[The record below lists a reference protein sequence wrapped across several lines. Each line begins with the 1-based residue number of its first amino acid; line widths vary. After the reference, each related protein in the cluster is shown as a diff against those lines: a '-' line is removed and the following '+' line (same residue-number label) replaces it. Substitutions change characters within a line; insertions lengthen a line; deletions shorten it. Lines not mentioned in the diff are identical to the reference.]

1 MRRFRDDAMIT
12 TTDKSRKGFPKK
24 PLIIA
29 GAGVVALLVFLLI
42 SSRIYFLNSY
52 VGLEERE
59 VEQNVQRALSG
70 LDNEISQLSTVAG
83 DYAGW
88 DESYRFIENGNAE
101 FIKTNLS
108 DEIYPKLMVNVIL
121 FVNPS
126 GRIIYERLV
135 DTRNPEKRTTPDS
148 LHPYLSAGSPL
159 VRHATTESIRSGLLM
174 LPEGPLLVVSRP
186 ILTSEY
192 KGPVRGALIMGRY
205 LDSRE
210 IARLAELTHLS
221 ISFFPVND
229 PGMPSDVRAVRSSLD
244 DNRKVGVQ
252 RLSPERAAGY
262 TLISDIYA
270 KHALVLKV
278 EMPRYAYRQGVAT
291 VRYYLITLMAVGLI
305 AAVLGCILYL
315 KLRKAHDELEQ
326 RVMER
331 TAELREKDRMLL
343 LQSRQAAMGEMI
355 GNIAHQ
361 WRQPLN
367 SLGCII
373 QSLPLMHE
381 AGELN
386 RSALESAEEKVMGII
401 FHMSQTI
408 DDFRNYFKP
417 DKEQSQFNV
426 FRAVSRTVSFI
437 EDSFRSLGVAIKVN
451 AEDSPVVNGYPNE
464 YSQVLLNILI
474 NARDAFLERKTAK
487 PRITIEIRTE
497 NGRSVVTIAD
507 NAGGIPEDV
516 IDKIFDPYFTT
527 KGPDKGTGVGL
538 FMSKGIIERNMGG
551 RLTVRNTEQGA
562 EFTIAV

>member
-1 MRRFRDDAMIT
+1 
-12 TTDKSRKGFPKK
+12 
-24 PLIIA
+24 
-29 GAGVVALLVFLLI
+29 
-42 SSRIYFLNSY
+42 
-52 VGLEERE
+52 
-59 VEQNVQRALSG
+59 
-70 LDNEISQLSTVAG
+70 VAG

-108 DEIYPKLMVNVIL
+108 AEIYPKLMVNVIL

-135 DTRNPEKRTTPDS
+135 DTRNPVKPATPDS
-148 LHPYLSAGSPL
+148 MHPYLSASSPL
-159 VRHATTESIRSGLLM
+159 VRHATTESIRAGLLM

-192 KGPVRGALIMGRY
+192 KGPVRGALIMGRF

-244 DNRKVGVQ
+244 DNRKVSVQ

-262 TLISDIYA
+262 ALISDIYA
-270 KHALVLKV
+270 KPALILKV

-291 VRYYLITLMAVGLI
+291 IRYYLITVMALGLI

-417 DKEQSQFNV
+417 DREQSLFNA

-437 EDSFRSLGVAIKVN
+437 EDSFRSLGIAIKVN
-451 AEDSPVVNGYPNE
+451 AEDSPVVNGYLNE

-474 NARDAFLERKTAK
+474 NARDAFLERKTAE
-487 PRITIEIRTE
+487 PRITIEIRAE

-538 FMSKGIIERNMGG
+538 FMSKGIIEHNMGG

-562 EFTIAV
+562 EFTIEV